1 MSKGVIYH
9 LSFIISMKHLILLV
23 LLTLSTTLCHAQSP
37 LNQRILFE
45 PDSVTIRESQF
56 AQLQLIAEYATHHPS
71 STIIVAGF
79 VSSLT
84 PKAHQ
89 GDIAQ
94 QRADAVRTTLITQYH
109 LPSDNVISIGVGE
122 STRYE
127 QPEFNEFVSFFV
139 K

>member
-1 MSKGVIYH
+1 
-9 LSFIISMKHLILLV
+9 MKKILLQLLV
-23 LLTLSTTLCHAQSP
+23 LLTLSTTVCYAQSS

-45 PDSVTIRESQF
+45 PDSITIRESQL

-127 QPEFNEFVSFFV
+127 QPEFNEVVSFFV
-139 K
+139 R